1 MQCGAHV
8 KDMYIIPLL
17 SNESVPTQ
25 ILPFDGPGIANQYI
39 SNINFIALFLSLSL
53 HSSLQGLPFNRHD
66 MFLCVIIRA
75 KNVPVATDTPRK
87 RKYSGHARSAESPDI
102 QPHPEKKHQVRE
114 REREKME
121 ERGRERNRKQRE
133 RECIELLF
141 FYRLKL
147 VLEEPLPPPLPLLPL
162 KYPFTETQKIL
173 TRSLQLK
180 FPKEQ
185 QQQKLNQMQL
195 QLLV

>member
-25 ILPFDGPGIANQYI
+25 ILPFDGPGIANQCI
-39 SNINFIALFLSLSL
+39 SNINFIALSLSL

-114 REREKME
+114 RERE
-121 ERGRERNRKQRE
+121 RE
-133 RECIELLF
+133 RE
-141 FYRLKL
+141 RKWRK
-147 VLEEPLPPPLPLLPL
+147 EEE
-162 KYPFTETQKIL
+162 KETGN
-173 TRSLQLK
+173 R
-180 FPKEQ
+180 ERGGM
-185 QQQKLNQMQL
+185 N
-195 QLLV
+195 

>member
-114 REREKME
+114 REREKMRKEE
-121 ERGRERNRKQRE
+121 ERETGNRERGSALNYY
-133 RECIELLF
+133 F
-141 FYRLKL
+141 F
-147 VLEEPLPPPLPLLPL
+147 
-162 KYPFTETQKIL
+162 TG
-173 TRSLQLK
+173 
-180 FPKEQ
+180 
-185 QQQKLNQMQL
+185 
-195 QLLV
+195 

>member
-1 MQCGAHV
+1 MGLMSRICILFHFSATNLCQHKYYLLMDQV
-8 KDMYIIPLL
+8 LQISISLTLISLL
-17 SNESVPTQ
+17 S
-25 ILPFDGPGIANQYI
+25 F
-39 SNINFIALFLSLSL
+39 SLSL